1 MNQIILFCG
10 LPLSGKSTL
19 ARILANHL
27 KISHFDIDEIRHRF
41 FQNPQEEMSQ
51 EANLFQMGISYEAL
65 FLVTES
71 LSKLGRDIVIS
82 ATFSGRRARHNIIEI
97 SRKNNAPI
105 KAIYCHASD
114 EIIRERLVCREKNKD
129 SFSTCRTW
137 EHYKEDKAEYGILPL
152 PVLVADTS
160 ISQAENLERII
171 DFLKIN

>member
-1 MNQIILFCG
+1 MNRIILFCG

-19 ARILANHL
+19 ARILANRL
-27 KISHFDIDEIRHRF
+27 KIPYYDIDEIRHRF
-41 FQNPQEEMSQ
+41 FQNPREEMSQ

-65 FLVTES
+65 FLITES
-71 LSKLGRDIVIS
+71 LIKLGRDIVIS
-82 ATFSGRRARHNIIEI
+82 ATFSGRKARHNIIEI
-97 SRKNNAPI
+97 SRINNAPI

-114 EIIRERLVCREKNKD
+114 EIIKERLAYREKNKD

-137 EHYKEDKAEYGILPL
+137 EHYERDKSKYGLLPL

-160 ISQAENLERII
+160 ISQTENLERII